1 MRRFRVAK
9 TAVIGFALSALVVIA
24 LPCLSADLSSPIKYG
39 PPRQLA
45 EIKNG
50 DIDESSGIAVSIRN
64 RDSFWT
70 HNDSGD
76 RPCLYLINRSGE
88 TLADI
93 RIKGARAKDWEDI
106 ASFRWGRS
114 VYLIVGDTGKSVLSA
129 RNTLYIINEP
139 VINSRV
145 RTVEPAI
152 TIKFKYEDGHHD
164 CESIAVDPVL
174 GKIYLVTKSTN
185 NKDRECRV
193 YELPFPNTKGEFEL
207 TAQAIAVL
215 KIPMVT
221 AMDISPDGLRAIV
234 LTYSDAYEYTRE
246 KDETWS
252 EAFARGP
259 RRIKM
264 PKRKQGESICYGP
277 DGKTLYLTDE
287 GKTPPLW
294 EVPVLGDQ

>member
-1 MRRFRVAK
+1 M
-9 TAVIGFALSALVVIA
+9 IA
-24 LPCLSADLSSPIKYG
+24 LPCNSADISNLIKYG

-45 EIKNG
+45 EIDNK

-76 RPCLYLINRSGE
+76 RPCLYLIDRSGE

-106 ASFRWGRS
+106 ASFKWGGS
-114 VYLIVGDTGKSVLSA
+114 VYLIVGDTGKSIGSP
-129 RNTLYIINEP
+129 RNTLYIVNEP
-139 VINSRV
+139 VINPRIK
-145 RTVEPAI
+145 TIGPTI
-152 TIKFKYEDGHHD
+152 IIKFKYEDRHHD

-174 GKIYLVTKSTN
+174 GKIYLVTKSAN

-193 YELPFPNTKGEFEL
+193 YELPIPTTKGEFEL

-215 KIPMVT
+215 KIPQTT

-234 LTYSDAYEYTRE
+234 LTYGDAYEYTRDI
-246 KDETWS
+246 DETWS

-277 DGKTLYLTDE
+277 DGKTLYLTSE

-294 EVPVLGDQ
+294 EVPVLGDK